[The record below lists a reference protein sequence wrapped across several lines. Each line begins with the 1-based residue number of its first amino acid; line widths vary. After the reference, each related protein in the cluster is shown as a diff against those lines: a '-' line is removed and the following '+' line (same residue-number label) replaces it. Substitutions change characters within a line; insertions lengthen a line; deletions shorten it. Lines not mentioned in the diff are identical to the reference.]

1 MTDSHIAPNQPP
13 NYHSYPTILLIHSF
27 VCQNLKKKDQKRNV
41 MIHKSF
47 LLPGIEPGATGESGY
62 LLKTGD
68 VSRYTIRDP

>member
-1 MTDSHIAPNQPP
+1 
-13 NYHSYPTILLIHSF
+13 
-27 VCQNLKKKDQKRNV
+27 